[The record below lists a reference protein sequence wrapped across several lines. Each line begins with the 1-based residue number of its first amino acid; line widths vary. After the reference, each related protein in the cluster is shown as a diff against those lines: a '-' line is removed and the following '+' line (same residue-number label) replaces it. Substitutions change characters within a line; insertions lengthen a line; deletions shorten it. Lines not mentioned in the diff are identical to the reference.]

1 MSRRAYAQL
10 VLKVAVLGPLE
21 VTRDGQ
27 HVPVPRGKTSELV
40 VRLALEAGTPIRAD
54 RLVDD
59 LWTAGGRSTRRN
71 TLQSKIAML
80 RRAFGDPSVIASR
93 DGGYALAIEPSD
105 VDAVAAL
112 GVVVTASGL
121 LDAGDD
127 RGAADL
133 CASTLKLY
141 RGQLLQ
147 SAGDGEWVDPHRV
160 RLEEARVKLL
170 EIQFTARLR
179 LGDVADVIGE
189 LEAAV
194 ATYPFQES
202 LWELLITAL
211 YRAGRQADALAT
223 YQRVREQLAGEL
235 GLDPRPQLQ
244 ELEQR
249 ILTQDASLD
258 LTSRTAGRV
267 QAAPAGNLPSLTAEL
282 VGRETEVA
290 ALSDL
295 LAGERL
301 VEIVGLGGI
310 GKTAVAIA
318 VGRRLL
324 GSTSDGADVSGGIW
338 LARLETAATPSDVV
352 DVLISAVDG
361 PGGEQALFE
370 RLKSSSALVILDNCE
385 HVIDAVG

>member
-1 MSRRAYAQL
+1 M
-10 VLKVAVLGPLE
+10 AVLGPLE
-21 VTRDGQ
+21 VTLDGQ
-27 HVPVPRGKTSELV
+27 RVPVPGGKTSELV
-40 VRLALEAGTPIRAD
+40 VRLALEAGAPVSAD

-59 LWTAGGRSTRRN
+59 LWSAGGRSTRRN
-71 TLQSKIAML
+71 TLQSKVAML
-80 RRAFGDPSVIASR
+80 RRAFGDPSVIESR
-93 DGGYALAIEPSD
+93 DGGYALAVEPSD
-105 VDAVAAL
+105 VDAIAVLGAVA
-112 GVVVTASGL
+112 TASGL

-141 RGQLLQ
+141 RGDVLQ
-147 SAGDGEWVDPHRV
+147 AAGDGEWVDPHRA
-160 RLEEARVKLL
+160 RLEEARMKLL

-223 YQRVREQLAGEL
+223 YQRVRHQLAEEL

-258 LTSRTAGRV
+258 LASRPARRV
-267 QAAPAGNLPSLTAEL
+267 GPARPAGNLPSMTAEL
-282 VGRETEVA
+282 VGRESDVA
-290 ALSDL
+290 AVSDL

-301 VEIVGLGGI
+301 VEIVGPGGI

-318 VGRRLL
+318 VGRGLAS
-324 GSTSDGADVSGGIW
+324 STDGIW
-338 LARLETAATPSDVV
+338 LARLETADDGRRRGRRAGQRGGRSRRR
-352 DVLISAVDG
+352 SGAVRAAQGLLRRRD
-361 PGGEQALFE
+361 PRQL
-370 RLKSSSALVILDNCE
+370 
-385 HVIDAVG
+385 